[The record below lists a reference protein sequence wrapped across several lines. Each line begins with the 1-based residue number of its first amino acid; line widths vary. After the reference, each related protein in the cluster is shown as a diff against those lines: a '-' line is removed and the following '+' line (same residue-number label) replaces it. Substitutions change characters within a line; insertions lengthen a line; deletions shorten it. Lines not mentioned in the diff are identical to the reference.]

1 MFLKR
6 TLFKSLFPFLLVAL
20 LAAACGNSGTT
31 TGSAAPTSAPTT
43 AGTTPTTASSSGPVV
58 KTTSA
63 TVQGK
68 SVTLLTNAQGMALYY
83 DSKDTPTT
91 AACTSSDGCTTTWPP
106 LLSSGSGAPA
116 SSTTLPGTL
125 SMATVAN
132 GAQVEYQGHLLYTYV
147 GDTTPGQASGEGM
160 LGIWFAATT
169 DLKPATGSGGSPT
182 PTATSGYG
190 Y

>member
-6 TLFKSLFPFLLVAL
+6 TLFKSLVPFLLVAL